1 MRETTPPTVRAR
13 PGPPDEAIT
22 NLAERTFRIPDM
34 NCKHCRATITA
45 LLQAHDAPVTE
56 IDLVSKRVVAGFRT
70 VAAREHAFD
79 AIRDAGYTVVPPR

>member
-1 MRETTPPTVRAR
+1 V
-13 PGPPDEAIT
+13 IT
-22 NLAERTFRIPDM
+22 DPAERTFRIPDM

-45 LLQAHDAPVTE
+45 LLESLDAPVTE

>member
-1 MRETTPPTVRAR
+1 
-13 PGPPDEAIT
+13 
-22 NLAERTFRIPDM
+22 M
-34 NCKHCRATITA
+34 NCRHCGATITA
-45 LLQAHDAPVTE
+45 LLESLDAPVSE